1 MNGYNEWVKKPHQ
14 LFVPYSTPHPKP
26 KPSPTSST
34 SSVPISAISSVAPS
48 FPVNRPSNQNQPS
61 NHDVETNSI
70 IDDDLLSAVIDIEKE
85 ENQNSIISIS
95 SDSND
100 QSSNNKQP
108 PSHEDDNIMITTA
121 NSKVVHFAS
130 SKETVTDK
138 GITKFEYK
146 PFFVTYGD
154 NEEIPSL
161 SGILNKCPYN
171 DIQLLHKN
179 KDVFGHNA
187 FRPGQLEV
195 IKAALCGLSV
205 FCIMPT
211 GGGKSLCYQLP
222 ALMLP
227 GVTVVISPLISLVQ
241 DQVKSL
247 QEAGVSVGS
256 VLGNTGDEVRNELWN
271 SIRSRRVPRFKI
283 IYTTPEKVNQSESM
297 KNLLQALNNSGFL
310 SLFVID
316 EVHCMSQWGHDFRPD
331 YKELGYIR
339 NSLFGNVPLMA
350 LTATAT
356 ATVKQVSIE

>member
-1 MNGYNEWVKKPHQ
+1 MKKPHH
-14 LFVPYSTPHPKP
+14 LFVPYSTPRPKP
-26 KPSPTSST
+26 KPSLSVST
-34 SSVPISAISSVAPS
+34 PSVPISAITSITPS
-48 FPVNRPSNQNQPS
+48 FSNNPPSYQKQDS
-61 NHDVETNSI
+61 THDVETNSI

-85 ENQNSIISIS
+85 ENQSSIISIS

-100 QSSNNKQP
+100 QPATNKQA
-108 PSHEDDNIMITTA
+108 PSHEDDNIMISTA

-130 SKETVTDK
+130 SDKTITNK
-138 GITKFEYK
+138 GISKLEYK

-161 SGILNKCPYN
+161 TGILNKCPFN
-171 DIQLLHKN
+171 DLQLLHKN

-256 VLGNTGDEVRNELWN
+256 VLGNTGDEVRTELWN
-271 SIRSRRVPRFKI
+271 SIRSRTVPRFKI
-283 IYTTPEKVNQSESM
+283 IYTTPEKVNKSESM
-297 KNLLQALNNSGFL
+297 KNLLQALNNSGYL

-331 YKELGYIR
+331 YKELGFIR

-356 ATVKQVSIE
+356 ATVKQVGIE